1 MINRTLEQ
9 ILVYDKQ
16 HYFARFLKY
25 EFNEKFDFQKFK
37 KNENLNDIEKKFSMV
52 VFVVYSEADLFD
64 FVEVYKMGVQI
75 LVCTYNK
82 EILNKMKNVSNIVL
96 FDSSIT
102 KLEMVKEL
110 RHFFYRTT
118 SLHKQIQKSKN
129 INNLKQSI

>member
-1 MINRTLEQ
+1 M
-9 ILVYDKQ
+9 VYDKQ

-25 EFNEKFDFQKFK
+25 EFNKKFNFQKFK
-37 KNENLNDIEKKFSMV
+37 KDENLEDIEKKFSIV

-82 EILNKMKNVSNIVL
+82 EILNKMKNVSNIIL
-96 FDSSIT
+96 FDISTT

-118 SLHKQIQKSKN
+118 SPHKQIQNSKN